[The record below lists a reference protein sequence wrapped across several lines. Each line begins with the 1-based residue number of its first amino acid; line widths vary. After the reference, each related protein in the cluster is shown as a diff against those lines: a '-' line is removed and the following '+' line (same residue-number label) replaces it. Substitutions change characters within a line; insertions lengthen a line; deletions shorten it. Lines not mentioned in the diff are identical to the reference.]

1 MVSLSKMPSEIK
13 EFIEYFCDEVGPR
26 PPCSEQ
32 EAKAARLMKKKFDE
46 YCDKT
51 SLENFTC
58 RPAAYRWVFRL
69 PIILYILSVALYVV
83 STYFSL
89 QASATPLGFALPPSI
104 WGADLRFYH
113 LLFLLAAIAVSTFSI
128 VIIVGSLMYT
138 KETVDLLF
146 PKRTSTN
153 VIGKIKPQEKAKKLV
168 LISGHH
174 DSNWEFPLIKKFG
187 SKYVNMQ
194 AIPVIL
200 NYVLLPILLLKMA
213 THFLGATPSFHTET
227 TILAVLVAPIP
238 IMLYIYPNLVSK
250 TPVMGANDNL
260 TGMAVCYEVAK
271 YISNPELRPKETE
284 VWLVSFGCE
293 EIGDRGSKQFVKSH
307 YEELKEAYHVNIDM
321 VGEKESTLCI
331 VEKEVRT
338 LVKLSP
344 EVTQKLNSIFEML
357 RIKAKNV
364 SIDAYTDAM
373 SFAKK
378 GLKSASI
385 VALGPSKFPKYYH
398 TTNDTPENLDYNQVA
413 NVVKVCLEF
422 IKQIDQKA

>member
-1 MVSLSKMPSEIK
+1 MTSFSNLSKEVK
-13 EFIEYFCDEVGPR
+13 EFIEYFCEEVGPR

-32 EAKAARLMKKKFDE
+32 EAKAARLLRKKFDE

-51 SLENFTC
+51 FLESFTC

-69 PIILYILSVALYVV
+69 PIILYILSAASYVV

-89 QASATPLGFALPPSI
+89 QASPSPLGFTLPPSA

-113 LLFLLAAIAVSTFSI
+113 LLFLLVAIAASTFSI

-138 KETVDLLF
+138 EETVDLVF
-146 PKRTSTN
+146 PKRSSTN
-153 VIGKIKPQEKAKKLV
+153 VIGKIKPREKARKLV

-194 AIPVIL
+194 AFPVIL
-200 NYVLLPILLLKMA
+200 NYVLLPILLFKMA
-213 THFLGATPSFHTET
+213 TYFLGINLGFHIEII
-227 TILAVLVAPIP
+227 ILAVLVVPIP

-250 TPVMGANDNL
+250 TPVLGANDNL

-271 YISNPELRPKETE
+271 YISNQELRPRETE

-293 EIGDRGSKQFVKSH
+293 EIGDRGSKQFVKNH
-307 YEELKEAYHVNIDM
+307 YQELKEAYNVNIDM

-344 EVTQKLNSIFEML
+344 EVIEKLRSIFDKM
-357 RIKAKNV
+357 RIKFKTV

-398 TTNDTPENLDYNQVA
+398 TTNDAPENLDYNQVA
-413 NVVKVCLEF
+413 SVVKVCLEF
-422 IKQIDQKA
+422 IKQIDQS

>member
-1 MVSLSKMPSEIK
+1 MVSISKLPSEIR

-32 EAKAARLMKKKFDE
+32 EAKAAKLLKKKFDE

-58 RPAAYRWVFRL
+58 RPAAYKWVFRL
-69 PIILYILSVALYVV
+69 PIILYILSVSSYIF
-83 STYFSL
+83 STYFGL
-89 QASATPLGFALPPSI
+89 KASATPLGLTLPSPV
-104 WGADLRFYH
+104 WGADLVYH
-113 LLFLLAAIAVSTFSI
+113 LLFLLAALVVSAFSI
-128 VIIVGSLMYT
+128 LVTVGSLMYT
-138 KETVDLLF
+138 RETVDLVF
-146 PKRTSTN
+146 PKRSSTN
-153 VIGKIKPQEKAKKLV
+153 VVGKIMPKEKVKKLV

-187 SKYVNMQ
+187 SKYVTVQ

-200 NYVLLPILLLKMA
+200 NYVLLPILLFKMA
-213 THFLGATPSFHTET
+213 THFLGVTLGLHIET
-227 TILAVLVAPIP
+227 IIIAVLVAPIP

-260 TGMAVCYEVAK
+260 TGMAVCYEVGK
-271 YISNPELRPKETE
+271 HISNQEFRPKETE

-293 EIGDRGSKQFVKSH
+293 EIGDRGSKQFVKNH
-307 YEELKEAYHVNIDM
+307 YQELKGAYHVNIDM

-344 EVTQKLNSIFEML
+344 EVIQKLKSIFEKL
-357 RIKAKNV
+357 KIKVKTV

-398 TTNDTPENLDYNQVA
+398 TTNDIPENLDYNQVA
-413 NVVKVCLEF
+413 DVVKVCLEF
-422 IKQIDQKA
+422 IKQIDQL

>member
-1 MVSLSKMPSEIK
+1 MASFSKMAAEIE
-13 EFIEYFCDEVGPR
+13 EFIKYFCDEVGPR

-32 EAKAARLMKKKFDE
+32 EAKAAKLLKKKFDE

-69 PIILYILSVALYVV
+69 PIILYILSVALYIF
-83 STYFSL
+83 SIYFCL
-89 QASATPLGFALPPSI
+89 QASATPLGFTLLSMI
-104 WGADLRFYH
+104 WGADLRFYQ
-113 LLFLLAAIAVSTFSI
+113 LLFLLAALVVGAFS
-128 VIIVGSLMYT
+128 VVVIVGSLMYT
-138 KETVDLLF
+138 RETVDLVF
-146 PKRTSTN
+146 PKRSSTN
-153 VIGKIKPQEKAKKLV
+153 VIGKIMPKEKVRKLV

-174 DSNWEFPLIKKFG
+174 DSNWEFPLIKRFG
-187 SKYVNMQ
+187 SKYVTVQ

-200 NYVLLPILLLKMA
+200 NYILLPILLFKMA
-213 THFLGATPSFHTET
+213 TYLLGVTLGFHIET
-227 TILAVLVAPIP
+227 IIAAVLVAPIP

-260 TGMAVCYEVAK
+260 TGMSVCYEVAK
-271 YISNPELRPKETE
+271 YISNQELRPKETE

-344 EVTQKLNSIFEML
+344 EVIQKLNSIFEKL
-357 RIKAKNV
+357 RIKVKNV